1 MNVIET
7 PYKVY
12 VGLTSFSC
20 QRSET
25 KLQPSH
31 AHDENMAAGRAR
43 SFNRVGSLMR
53 SKSEGT
59 LIDLDDK
66 VSTSDNLNGGYATQ
80 NSEWP
85 LLQPEVAC
93 SAQSKNPFW
102 NKLSGSNPFL
112 DDIVHSSTEQHISN
126 TSNVKQDNEKH
137 LDINNDDA
145 ISTSSDEGNM
155 GKFLENKQKV
165 SNRSGR
171 WRSASDIL
179 DDLERKVPKQE
190 NSFKPLGPVLNPD
203 FEWLKNDREAYK
215 MAWLSHR
222 QLTRSCLDL
231 NLMSQSP
238 GWAQTQATD
247 YQVTGK
253 MCHAGGSVQLPDSE
267 ITIHIPEGH
276 VPSGEVQ
283 EVTLKALLNPP
294 PGLNN
299 NYVTT
304 ISPVLEVVLS
314 NINIKECI
322 SLEMKLA
329 AEVKSDPLSQVM
341 TTLVGLVSN
350 KREGP
355 YLKVSDCYINK
366 NMLQMTLQDLKTHF
380 YVVAVA
386 EASAIQSPATSVWDY
401 LHRQITVAVYG
412 PRYIHPSFKVVL
424 VVCGHEDVPPRLPFS
439 VTFKGN
445 KNVPPL
451 VLELWG
457 KHGFKPDKLS
467 NLHVGISLTGSMFK
481 IKPEDQLKEVRQ
493 SQLKIGTV
501 LHLPVALSCESNTEM
516 TPFKLDLE
524 VKESNAATVA
534 HFQVPSPPAAPI
546 RSEKRVPRQM
556 EKRIE
561 MTRSSPIP
569 EESVPDFSKFTSK
582 SVNLQWYGVVLKSVL
597 RQPRVDYLLEYFKGD
612 TVALLSRETVRSVGN
627 SKAKEWY
634 IGFLR
639 GRTGLVH
646 CKNVKLITSDQV
658 IDFTGIRV
666 TTKVLLDNMTLP
678 FKKLTYMY
686 SAIQTLVTEHITSW
700 RGFADAL
707 GYSNLSLDT
716 IIRRHAETEADK
728 VACVLEKLKEDC
740 HAGKSKKKF
749 LHELMVGLLKMDSVN
764 LVAQLIQNTVILST
778 AVELG
783 VRWREL
789 TEKMGKLSSAQI
801 AGYEAPHRGK
811 SGEVVAQSMWKPAY
825 DFLYSWSLRYGDSYR
840 DMIQDLHLVLD
851 KMKNPATRQWRQ
863 LTGALITANCLDIFR
878 ASAYPNS

>member
-1 MNVIET
+1 
-7 PYKVY
+7 
-12 VGLTSFSC
+12 
-20 QRSET
+20 
-25 KLQPSH
+25 
-31 AHDENMAAGRAR
+31 MAAGRVR
-43 SFNRVGSLMR
+43 SFRRVGSLMR

-66 VSTSDNLNGGYATQ
+66 VSTNGVYATQ
-80 NSEWP
+80 YSEWP
-85 LLQPEVAC
+85 LSQPGDAR
-93 SAQSKNPFW
+93 SSQSKNPFW

-112 DDIVHSSTEQHISN
+112 DDIVHSGTDRHI
-126 TSNVKQDNEKH
+126 SNVKQNNENP
-137 LDINNDDA
+137 LDTNNDDV
-145 ISTSSDEGNM
+145 ISTSSDEGNV
-155 GKFLENKQKV
+155 GNYLENKHKAID
-165 SNRSGR
+165 RSGR
-171 WRSASDIL
+171 CRSASDIL

-190 NSFKPLGPVLNPD
+190 SSFKPPGPVLNPD

-247 YQVTGK
+247 FQVICKIGHT
-253 MCHAGGSVQLPDSE
+253 GGSVQLPASE
-267 ITIHIPEGH
+267 NSIHIPEGH
-276 VPSGEVQ
+276 VPPGEVQ
-283 EVTLKALLNPP
+283 EVTLKAMLDPP

-299 NYVTT
+299 NYMTT
-304 ISPVLEVVLS
+304 MSPLLEVVLS
-314 NINIKECI
+314 NINIKECV

-329 AEVKSDPLSQVM
+329 GEVKSDPLSQVM
-341 TTLVGLVSN
+341 TTVVGLVSN

-355 YLKVSDCYINK
+355 YTKVNDCYIYK
-366 NMLQMTLQDLKTHF
+366 NMMQMKLQDLKTHF
-380 YVVAVA
+380 YVIAVA
-386 EASAIQSPATSVWDY
+386 EASVIQSPATSVWDY
-401 LHRQITVAVYG
+401 LDRQITVAVYG
-412 PRYIHPSFKVVL
+412 PRYIHPSFKVVI

-439 VTFKGN
+439 DVCRGN
-445 KNVPPL
+445 KNTPPL
-451 VLELWG
+451 VLQLWG
-457 KHGFKPDKLS
+457 KHGLKPDTLS
-467 NLHVGISLTGSMFK
+467 NLHVGMSLTGSMFK
-481 IKPEDQLKEVRQ
+481 IKPEDELKEVRQ
-493 SQLKIGTV
+493 SRLKIGTV
-501 LHLPVALSCESNTEM
+501 FHLPVALSCARNTEM
-516 TPFKLDLE
+516 TPFELDVQ
-524 VKESNAATVA
+524 VKDSNAAIVG

-546 RSEKRVPRQM
+546 RSEKRVPRPI

-561 MTRSSPIP
+561 MARSSPIP
-569 EESVPDFSKFTSK
+569 EESVPDFPKFTDRP
-582 SVNLQWYGVVLKSVL
+582 VNLQCYGVALKSVL

-627 SKAKEWY
+627 SKVKEWY

-646 CKNVKLITSDQV
+646 CKNVKLITEDQV
-658 IDFTGIRV
+658 IDFTGIQM
-666 TTKVLLDNMTLP
+666 TTEVLLDHMTLP

-700 RGFADAL
+700 RSLADAL
-707 GYSNLSLDT
+707 GYGKLSLDT
-716 IIRRHAETEADK
+716 ITRTHAETQAEK

-740 HAGKSKKKF
+740 HAGRSKKKF
-749 LHELMVGLLKMDSVN
+749 LHELMVALLKMDSVN

-783 VRWREL
+783 ARWREL
-789 TEKMGKLSSAQI
+789 AEKMGKLSSAQI
-801 AGYEAPHRGK
+801 ADYEAPHRGK
-811 SGEVVAQSMWKPAY
+811 SRDVGTQSMWKPAY